1 MMKASTRIPLAALLV
16 VLPASVAQSQEAT
29 DRDFVLTMGEL
40 QPFGADLPLDFE
52 AYESISRRTL
62 TDGSVAIE
70 YEFEAPEELGL
81 PYLYSI
87 AETHPSND
95 EACESFAA
103 GNAGARSGGIA
114 VQERNDIFGYGD
126 DSLFGLLVEDG
137 DPYGNLF
144 SMCRGR
150 TSFMV
155 ILGAFYFDD
164 GESWAELIVPTLE
177 AIDSLDWPDP
187 VSEP

>member
-1 MMKASTRIPLAALLV
+1 MLKRSTRIPLAALLV

-95 EACESFAA
+95 AACESFAA
-103 GNAGARSGGIA
+103 GNAGARSGGIE
-114 VQERNDIFGYGD
+114 VQERNDIFRYGD

-177 AIDSLDWPDP
+177 AIDSQDWPDR
-187 VSEP
+187 VSDP

>member
-1 MMKASTRIPLAALLV
+1 MLKRSTRIPLAALLV

-52 AYESISRRTL
+52 AYESISRRTF

-95 EACESFAA
+95 SACESFAA
-103 GNAGARSGGIA
+103 GNAGARSGGIE
-114 VQERNDIFGYGD
+114 VQERNDIFRYGD

-177 AIDSLDWPDP
+177 AIDSQDWPDR
-187 VSEP
+187 VSDP